1 MSPQSSMTSDAI
13 RLFIERHL
21 GAWQRQDIDALS
33 ANYSD
38 EAEITSPIFQ
48 TIRGRR
54 QIESSW
60 RELFASLS
68 DWEFEGTEVIVDR
81 DRDAAVL
88 LSIAHNTQRGELLGA
103 PPTGRR
109 SHSRCA
115 IVYRFADGRI
125 VSESRLYD
133 FAGMLIQLGVLK
145 AKTS

>member
-1 MSPQSSMTSDAI
+1 MTSDAI
-13 RLFIERHL
+13 RLFIDRHL
-21 GAWQRQDIDALS
+21 EAWQRQDVPALA
-33 ANYSD
+33 ANYGD

-60 RELFASLS
+60 RELFTSLS

-81 DRDAAVL
+81 DRDTAVL
-88 LSIAHNTQRGELLGA
+88 LSTAHNTQRGEFLGVPA
-103 PPTGRR
+103 TGRR

-125 VSESRLYD
+125 MAETRLYD
-133 FAGMLIQLGVLK
+133 FTGMLVQLGVLK
-145 AKTS
+145 AKTL